1 MLVLAVALALG
12 LEVVSCLPQPTP
24 HPEMRSTWPDNIFPG
39 EECLP
44 YDGSKVPDCSKFVDP
59 VLKQPYYHEHS
70 SSKTKLCLFSTHSI
84 PTRLQPLLGVRAR
97 VGDLSLRVCS
107 LLSLC

>member
-1 MLVLAVALALG
+1 MSVSSVTLALLG
-12 LEVVSCLPQPTP
+12 LGGVSCLPQPTP

-70 SSKTKLCLFSTHSI
+70 SSKARLFCILINWSTEVH
-84 PTRLQPLLGVRAR
+84 
-97 VGDLSLRVCS
+97 
-107 LLSLC
+107 